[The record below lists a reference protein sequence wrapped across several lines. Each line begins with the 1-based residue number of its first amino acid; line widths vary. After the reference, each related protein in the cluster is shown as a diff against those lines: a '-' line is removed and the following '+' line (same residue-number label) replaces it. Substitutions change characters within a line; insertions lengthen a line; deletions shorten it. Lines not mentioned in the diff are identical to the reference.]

1 MSDALN
7 NFTNGVKYLIS
18 TAIKEAP
25 FDKTFNAKVTA
36 VEDGKYT
43 VVINGKEYTK
53 TPALTDAA
61 VRVGDVV
68 KVVFPQNNYVLRY
81 IDNAGEGGASTV
93 GTVRYDTP
101 QSLTEAQKAQA
112 RTNIGAGTGGGGGD
126 VTGAVRYDAVQSL
139 SDNQKTQAR
148 TNIGAYRKPNVG
160 IPKADLA
167 IDVQTSL
174 DNADKSV
181 RYTVQSLSDV
191 QKAQARTNIGAYT
204 KPANGITE
212 NDLSDVVKTKLNK
225 TNIITI
231 ETEGTDPLNPY
242 KSSKTL
248 GAIKADFNAQFE
260 QFVFYD
266 NISYKLEKIITDNG
280 VEKAVFYSTARL
292 VNNVL
297 TYHTCEIY
305 DGEFGYS
312 AADFHTYTISGGGA
326 GTVAS
331 VNGQTGVVVLNAS
344 DVGAQRTLIPGS
356 GITIIEGEDGD
367 IIQSDASG
375 GSGIISFVDTEGGA
389 PIAQFTLN
397 QMQDYEINVNDLTAQ
412 LGSKVN
418 NLKISLSNDYRT
430 AAAQDIIDDRKQ
442 DVIADLTTIRNGAAK
457 GATALQSVPITYR
470 TAAAQDALDAQKQ
483 HKLTAGANIA
493 IDQSTNNISAVVP
506 VKSVNNE
513 IGSVYLDAT
522 NLKTTI
528 PQSDATTPHEVE
540 IYWDAFGDMGDM
552 TVDGVT
558 ATRTNLNEAFGDG
571 VKVNVNI
578 TFDGVTLLANPIV
591 YGVIDDVLFIQ
602 CYASGYAYG
611 DVMPVQFWLDVGNNL
626 KSQIGS
632 TLNNPMPLPTGSVY
646 TIEQSL
652 ESLDNN
658 KLDKTGGTISGN
670 LGIDG
675 ALKLNIEDEDYD
687 VDIHFN
693 RRLDENRGTI
703 LTPQGTV
710 SGTNYKVVIENVG
723 TPVNDNDATTKK
735 YVDDLCAITWIIG
748 TAIGGNIL
756 VTSTAYNDAYNAVI
770 DNKMCFM
777 KIVGIDNVSILR
789 LKAWNDFNYHSAKTD
804 SFLFVDAVD
813 ADTNYQL
820 VLTAT
825 GVTQTNIN
833 LEHEDRKV
841 SSWTE
846 TPNDVNYPTE
856 KLVKDNFD
864 ALKAYI
870 DDQFKPHTIWEVED
884 AEDGI
889 TYSSGKSRQLSD
901 SAWKLTG
908 LNLLDNEG
916 KRYARLKFYF
926 RGCVGTVQDQE
937 GAGVVLEM
945 SLDDRFRTPRSNLFC
960 ATSVGYAIND
970 NGVKA
975 GVVANISVDD
985 GWNNAKC
992 ATTYTNFNTTG
1003 TTALERDYRLYRIEA
1018 YKN

>member
-53 TPALTDAA
+53 TPALTDAT

-93 GTVRYDTP
+93 GAVRYDTS

-112 RTNIGAGTGGGGGD
+112 RTNIGAGTGGGGVDTVITGLYDTYEGNVTLDFPTGTTNYFDYINGLLQQENDVRIEVDAAQGD
-126 VTGAVRYDAVQSL
+126 WTAVFRHSKTSDEGQGRGYHVFQNCELMDDYSTNAGFLRIDETSVTYVQDDRGGGGDNTFVVNGYYDGTELRNFDKTFNEIESAAFAKKIIELHMHTDEQVSYYTLPMVGNDGSGLITFAGYDAV
-139 SDNQKTQAR
+139 D
-148 TNIGAYRKPNVG
+148 
-160 IPKADLA
+160 
-167 IDVQTSL
+167 
-174 DNADKSV
+174 
-181 RYTVQSLSDV
+181 
-191 QKAQARTNIGAYT
+191 
-204 KPANGITE
+204 
-212 NDLSDVVKTKLNK
+212 
-225 TNIITI
+225 
-231 ETEGTDPLNPY
+231 
-242 KSSKTL
+242 
-248 GAIKADFNAQFE
+248 
-260 QFVFYD
+260 YD
-266 NISYKLEKIITDNG
+266 EDHNM
-280 VEKAVFYSTARL
+280 
-292 VNNVL
+292 
-297 TYHTCEIY
+297 
-305 DGEFGYS
+305 
-312 AADFHTYTISGGGA
+312 
-326 GTVAS
+326 
-331 VNGQTGVVVLNAS
+331 VVVT
-344 DVGAQRTLIPGS
+344 V
-356 GITIIEGEDGD
+356 
-367 IIQSDASG
+367 
-375 GSGIISFVDTEGGA
+375 
-389 PIAQFTLN
+389 
-397 QMQDYEINVNDLTAQ
+397 
-412 LGSKVN
+412 
-418 NLKISLSNDYRT
+418 
-430 AAAQDIIDDRKQ
+430 
-442 DVIADLTTIRNGAAK
+442 
-457 GATALQSVPITYR
+457 
-470 TAAAQDALDAQKQ
+470 
-483 HKLTAGANIA
+483 
-493 IDQSTNNISAVVP
+493 
-506 VKSVNNE
+506 
-513 IGSVYLDAT
+513 DAT
-522 NLKTTI
+522 N
-528 PQSDATTPHEVE
+528 E
-540 IYWDAFGDMGDM
+540 W
-552 TVDGVT
+552 
-558 ATRTNLNEAFGDG
+558 
-571 VKVNVNI
+571 NI
-578 TFDGVTLLANPIV
+578 IHPDYL
-591 YGVIDDVLFIQ
+591 
-602 CYASGYAYG
+602 
-611 DVMPVQFWLDVGNNL
+611 
-626 KSQIGS
+626 
-632 TLNNPMPLPTGSVY
+632 PL
-646 TIEQSL
+646 
-652 ESLDNN
+652 
-658 KLDKTGGTISGN
+658 TGGTISGN

-675 ALKLNIEDEDYD
+675 ALKLNIADEDYD

-777 KIVGIDNVSILR
+777 KIVSIDKVSILR

-841 SSWTE
+841 SAWTE

-889 TYSSGKSRQLSD
+889 TYSSGKSRQLSG

-916 KRYARLKFYF
+916 QRYARLKFYF
-926 RGCVGTVQDQE
+926 RGCIGTVQDQE
-937 GAGVVLEM
+937 GSGVVVEM

-975 GVVANISVDD
+975 GVVANINVDD